1 MTEARAGQPRGIQG
15 FAGSAR
21 SLISRIPSIAVSVIV
36 MLVFLLV
43 FYLIDHT
50 LLVAMN
56 IKTIIYIAMS
66 MLAVGLGQSIP
77 VITGGIDL
85 SVGGIISL
93 VSVVSIL
100 FLPPLGWWA
109 FPATLGIAAAC
120 GLLNGILAT
129 TCRIP
134 SFLLTLGTGGVF
146 TSVTYLIHAAPMT
159 FPQKCMKYAEAFNG
173 SIGPVKFAWIYALLA
188 FGVFLFIQ
196 KRTYLGRTIY
206 AVGVNERMTWMSG
219 INVNRTRLLSFML
232 SGIGAGVAGMIIST
246 RLYSGSAIFG
256 NSYVLESI
264 ACVVVG
270 GIALTGGSGSA
281 VNVLIGALTMGI
293 IKNGLTIIGVDVMAQ
308 QMFLGI
314 LIILAVAVT
323 FDRSKVTIVK

>member
-1 MTEARAGQPRGIQG
+1 
-15 FAGSAR
+15 
-21 SLISRIPSIAVSVIV
+21 
-36 MLVFLLV
+36 
-43 FYLIDHT
+43 
-50 LLVAMN
+50 
-56 IKTIIYIAMS
+56 
-66 MLAVGLGQSIP
+66 

-93 VSVVSIL
+93 VSVISIL
-100 FLPPLGWWA
+100 FLPPLGYWA
-109 FPATLGIAAAC
+109 FPVTLAIAGLC
-120 GLLNGILAT
+120 GLLNGILAV

-146 TSVTYLIHAAPMT
+146 TSVTFLIHAAPMT
-159 FPQKCMKYAEAFNG
+159 FPQSCLRYADVFNY
-173 SIGPVKFAWIYALLA
+173 SIGPVKLAWLWALAA

-196 KRTYLGRTIY
+196 KYTYLGRTIY
-206 AVGVNERMTWMSG
+206 ALGVNEKMTWMSG
-219 INVNRTRLLSFML
+219 VNVNRARLMSFVL
-232 SGIGAGVAGMIIST
+232 SGIGAGLAGMIIST

-281 VNVLIGALTMGI
+281 VNVLVGAVTMGI

-323 FDRSKVTIVK
+323 FDRSKVHIVK

>member
-1 MTEARAGQPRGIQG
+1 M
-15 FAGSAR
+15 AR
-21 SLISRIPSIAVSVIV
+21 SAADRASRPAGGVLGRIRRLPPLALSLGV
-36 MLVFLLV
+36 MVVFLVV
-43 FYLIDHT
+43 FYLIDSS
-50 LLVAMN
+50 LVVPLN
-56 IKTIIYIAMS
+56 LKTIVYIAMS

-93 VSVVSIL
+93 VSVISIL
-100 FLPPLGWWA
+100 FLPPLGWWS
-109 FPATLGIAAAC
+109 FPVTLGIAALC
-120 GLLNGILAT
+120 GLLNGVLAI

-134 SFLLTLGTGGVF
+134 SFLLTLGTGGIF
-146 TSVTYLIHAAPMT
+146 TSATFLIHAAPMT
-159 FPQKCMKYAEAFNG
+159 FPQNCMKYAEAFNG
-173 SIGPVKFAWIYALLA
+173 TIGPVKFAWLWALAL

-196 KRTYLGRTIY
+196 KRTYLGRSIY
-206 AVGVNERMTWMSG
+206 AIGVNEKMAWMSG
-219 INVNRTRLLSFML
+219 INVNRTRLASFVL
-232 SGIGAGVAGMIIST
+232 SGIGAGLAGMIIST

-281 VNVLIGALTMGI
+281 INVLIGAFTMGI

-323 FDRSKVTIVK
+323 FDRSKVHIVK

>member
-1 MTEARAGQPRGIQG
+1 MGEAKGTQAGGSRA
-15 FAGSAR
+15 AGGGLLAMAG
-21 SLISRIPSIAVSVIV
+21 RIPSVVISLLV
-36 MLVFLLV
+36 MLVFLVV
-43 FYLIDHT
+43 FYLIDHS
-50 LLVAMN
+50 LIVPLN
-56 IKTIIYIAMS
+56 IRTIIYIAMS

-93 VSVVSIL
+93 VSVISIL
-100 FLPPLGWWA
+100 LLPPLGYWA
-109 FPATLGIAAAC
+109 FPVTLLIAAFC
-120 GLLNGILAT
+120 GLLNGLLAIS
-129 TCRIP
+129 CRIP

-146 TSVTYLIHAAPMT
+146 TSATYLIHAAPMT
-159 FPQKCMKYAEAFNG
+159 FPQNCMVYAEAFNG
-173 SIGPVKFAWIYALLA
+173 SIGPVKFAWLWALLTFA
-188 FGVFLFIQ
+188 VFLFIQ
-196 KRTYLGRTIY
+196 KYTYLGRTVY
-206 AVGVNERMTWMSG
+206 AMGVNEKMAWMSG
-219 INVNRTRLLSFML
+219 INVNRTRLASFVL

-256 NSYVLESI
+256 TSYVLESI

-270 GIALTGGSGSA
+270 GIALTGGSGGA
-281 VNVLIGALTMGI
+281 LNVLIGAITMGI

-323 FDRSKVTIVK
+323 FDRSKVHIVK

>member
-1 MTEARAGQPRGIQG
+1 MTEIKAGLPKGTQAAR
-15 FAGSAR
+15 GSIKSLVAR
-21 SLISRIPSIAVSVIV
+21 MPAIAVSVIV

-100 FLPPLGWWA
+100 FLPPLGYWA
-109 FPATLGIAAAC
+109 FPVTLLVAAFC

-129 TCRIP
+129 TCKIP

-173 SIGPVKFAWIYALLA
+173 GIGPVKFAWIWALLA
-188 FGVFLFIQ
+188 FAVFLFIQ

-219 INVNRTRLLSFML
+219 INVNRTRLLSFVL
-232 SGIGAGVAGMIIST
+232 SGIGAGIAGMIIST

-323 FDRSKVTIVK
+323 FDRTKVTIVK

>member
-1 MTEARAGQPRGIQG
+1 
-15 FAGSAR
+15 
-21 SLISRIPSIAVSVIV
+21 

-43 FYLIDHT
+43 FYMIDHT
-50 LLVAMN
+50 LLVPMN
-56 IKTIIYIAMS
+56 IRTIIYIAMS

-109 FPATLGIAAAC
+109 FPATLLVAAFC
-120 GLLNGILAT
+120 GLLNGILAI
-129 TCRIP
+129 TCKIP

-173 SIGPVKFAWIYALLA
+173 GIGPVKFAWIYALLA

-219 INVNRTRLLSFML
+219 INVNRTRLLSFVL

>member
-1 MTEARAGQPRGIQG
+1 MARTTIDETTQPVRGGGILG
-15 FAGSAR
+15 RIG
-21 SLISRIPSIAVSVIV
+21 RIPPIALSLGV
-36 MLVFLLV
+36 MVVFLVV
-43 FYLIDHT
+43 FYLIDHS
-50 LLVAMN
+50 LVVPLN
-56 IKTIIYIAMS
+56 LKTIVYIAMS

-93 VSVVSIL
+93 VSVISIL
-100 FLPPLGWWA
+100 FLPPLGWWS
-109 FPATLGIAAAC
+109 FPVTLAIAALC
-120 GLLNGILAT
+120 GLLNGVLAI

-134 SFLLTLGTGGVF
+134 SFLLTLGTGGIF
-146 TSVTYLIHAAPMT
+146 TSATFLIHAAPMT
-159 FPQKCMKYAEAFNG
+159 FPQDCMKYAEAFNG
-173 SIGPVKFAWIYALLA
+173 SIGPVKFAWLWALAL
-188 FGVFLFIQ
+188 FGIFFFVQ

-206 AVGVNERMTWMSG
+206 AIGVNERMAWMSG
-219 INVNRTRLLSFML
+219 INVNRTRLASFVL

-281 VNVLIGALTMGI
+281 VNVLIGAITMGI

-323 FDRSKVTIVK
+323 FDRSKVHIVK